1 MSHYE
6 RLAGLRPAN
15 KTAAIVTQAR
25 GESWGDSEVFDQV
38 HADTPLEIKARP
50 IEAKDLSGLR
60 FGRLVVL
67 GYYGS
72 GARGS
77 LWVVRCVCGAYET
90 RAGRTIV
97 RHFHS
102 NCSEDRCRSC
112 VRVRDIQLDGSSMT
126 KMKKAV

>member
-1 MSHYE
+1 MSLYE

-15 KTAAIVTQAR
+15 RTAAIVTQSR
-25 GESWGDSEVFDQV
+25 GESWDKGEEFDQV
-38 HADTPLEIKARP
+38 HSDTPLEIKPRP
-50 IEAKDLSGLR
+50 VEAKDLAGLK
-60 FGRLVVL
+60 FGRLTVL

-97 RHFHS
+97 RAYHS
-102 NCSEDRCRSC
+102 NSSGDRCRAC
-112 VRVRDIQLDGSSMT
+112 VRLRDIQLVGSSV
-126 KMKKAV
+126 KRMKKAV